1 MTDPV
6 GQTDLI
12 LKGKVTE
19 QGVGVSGIR
28 VDVYNCNRAKIIYT
42 DYTDENGEW
51 SYGEAEAGNRYRIR
65 YSNARYKFEK
75 MT

>member
-19 QGVGVSGIR
+19 QGVGVSGYVWMFITVTVQKSSTLTIPMKTESGHMER
-28 VDVYNCNRAKIIYT
+28 RKLEIGTGSDIQMRDINLK
-42 DYTDENGEW
+42 
-51 SYGEAEAGNRYRIR
+51 
-65 YSNARYKFEK
+65 K
-75 MT
+75 